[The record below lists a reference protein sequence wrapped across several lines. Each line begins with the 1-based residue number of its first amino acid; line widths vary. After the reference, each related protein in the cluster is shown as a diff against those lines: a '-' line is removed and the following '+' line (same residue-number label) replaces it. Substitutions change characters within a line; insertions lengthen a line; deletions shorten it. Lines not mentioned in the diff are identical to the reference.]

1 MVWPAFGPVPGQ
13 GGLVLRYC
21 QIPENEKAA
30 SSLGFGLAAPRGSG
44 LLAAG
49 FLSFY
54 LWFLVYGLKFVKN

>member
-1 MVWPAFGPVPGQ
+1 M
-13 GGLVLRYC
+13 VLRYC